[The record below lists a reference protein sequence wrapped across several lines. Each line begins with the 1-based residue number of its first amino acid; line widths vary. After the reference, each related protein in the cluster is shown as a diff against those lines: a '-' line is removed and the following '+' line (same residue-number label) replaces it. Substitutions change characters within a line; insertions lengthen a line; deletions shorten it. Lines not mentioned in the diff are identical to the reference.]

1 MGRDIFITT
10 ALLKQLQ
17 INNKVREGIGELMKN
32 NELSQFIAE
41 LIMSEKNTILEA
53 YEKDDIS
60 IIRDEVYEYIE
71 NCIN

>member
-1 MGRDIFITT
+1 
-10 ALLKQLQ
+10 
-17 INNKVREGIGELMKN
+17 MKN
-32 NELSQFIAE
+32 NELLQFIAE

-60 IIRDEVYEYIE
+60 IICDEVYEYIE